1 MKTKLEVSIPGEADR
16 HFPIDTRA
24 VVGKGPT
31 ADISL
36 DIPGVVAQHFRVKLG
51 TTDVDLRLAP
61 GARPLTYEGRPFSG
75 GAIPYG
81 ADFYLDRVRFCCGKP
96 KLEKSSKLLPL
107 LLACVVVVGGVF
119 ALLLSN
125 QSEIGNAEEANE
137 QEVVL
142 FPEPPPCPQTDPAGA
157 ARKAMSL
164 EKAALTKRERY
175 RYSAHDGLDAGR
187 LYAQASR
194 CYLAAG
200 DQGGKQRADQEGDA
214 WRLQVTEEFRAA
226 RLRLRTTLEAKDLN
240 GALNAISSMRRMLEG
255 EAIPYSAY
263 LVSTERQLQLEL
275 YRIREGADKVF

>member
-36 DIPGVVAQHFRVKLG
+36 DVPGVSAQHFRVKLG
-51 TTDVDLRLAP
+51 TSDVDLRLAP
-61 GARPLTYEGRPFSG
+61 GARPLTYEGRPLSG

-96 KLEKSSKLLPL
+96 KQVKSSKLLPL

-125 QSEIGNAEEANE
+125 QSNLEPSAEANE

-142 FPEPPPCPQTDPAGA
+142 FPEAPACPQTDPAGA

-175 RYSAHDGLDAGR
+175 RYAAHDGLDAGR
-187 LYAQASR
+187 LYAQASK
-194 CYLAAG
+194 CYLAAS
-200 DQGGKQRADQEGDA
+200 DPAGKQRADQEGDA
-214 WRLQVTEEFRAA
+214 WRQQVTEEFRAA
-226 RLRLRTTLEAKDLN
+226 RLRLRTALQDKDLN
-240 GALNAISSMRRMLEG
+240 GALNAIGSMRRLLQG
-255 EAIPYSAY
+255 ESIPYGAY